1 MEQTISYADHLSSA
15 NDLVTSREQ
24 TRAGFIAMAL
34 EKNYLAVPYIE
45 EAKALKNLARRVQ
58 RPSELLTLTDIRP
71 GLLTASGLSDKA
83 MNYLTEE
90 DLTEAIEGLIE
101 NFLEPA
107 GDDFINELV
116 YRYLLIKGDAL
127 GGKSRNLAGTLG
139 ERKFLRALLSLFNV
153 TGLNYYWMDSDN
165 SYSWHTKPNDDTD
178 LEKRI
183 KGLAWQKDGKN
194 RVLVL
199 NINVPN
205 VGKNVDLCLLNGT
218 IDQVTVKGAGSKQSI
233 HRDHRHYISLGE
245 LKGGIDPAGAD
256 EHWKTA
262 NSALNRIRRGFEQKQ
277 MNPSTFFVGAAIENS
292 MAQEIY
298 RQLTD
303 GRLNNAANLTEDS
316 QLTSLCHWLIHQ

>member
-1 MEQTISYADHLSSA
+1 
-15 NDLVTSREQ
+15 
-24 TRAGFIAMAL
+24 MAL

-45 EAKALKNLARRVQ
+45 EAKALKNLARQVT
-58 RPSELLTLTDIRP
+58 RPRDLLTLTDIRP
-71 GLLTASGLSDKA
+71 GLLTASGLSDKS

-101 NFLEPA
+101 TFLEPA
-107 GDDFINELV
+107 GDDFIEELV

-139 ERKFLRALLSLFNV
+139 ERKFLRALLSVFNV
-153 TGLNYYWMDSDN
+153 MGLNYYWMESDK
-165 SYSWHTKPNDDTD
+165 SYSWHTRPKDDTD

-194 RVLVL
+194 RVLIL

-218 IDQVTVKGAGSKQSI
+218 IDKVTVKGNGSKQSI
-233 HRDHRHYISLGE
+233 HRDHRYYVSLGE

-262 NSALNRIRRGFEQKQ
+262 NSALNRIRRGFEAHD
-277 MNPSTFFVGAAIENS
+277 MNPSTFFVGATIENS
-292 MAQEIY
+292 MADEIF
-298 RQLTD
+298 RQLTN
-303 GRLNNAANLTEDS
+303 GRLTNAANLTKDD
-316 QLTSLCHWLIHQ
+316 QLTSVCNWLVNQ